1 MTKFAWILSGFL
13 VASGGVLHA
22 FTQSQLAAIDGRPV
36 PTEMVALLRA
46 RGPEGLEQALHV
58 YDGLG
63 TEHARLQQQ
72 LDQLNAAGAEGKKEP
87 IAAAEKQI
95 ANIDAQMKAWQEAI
109 EQIGGQRSCTVSRL
123 YWYTDLA
130 QAKAA
135 AERTGRPILSLRMLG
150 KLTDEYSCANS
161 RFFRTSLYSNK
172 GISDFLRANYIL
184 HWQSV
189 RPVPRVTIDF
199 GDGRKLERTL
209 TGNSAHYVLASD
221 GTPLDVLPG
230 LYSPLAFRQWL
241 WDLRDLQLKYASM
254 SAAERPA
261 GLRKFHARRN
271 DELLQRW
278 DLDLQRLGEQRTE
291 IVSMRIT
298 SALTS
303 ARLAG
308 QQVPADPAPKAV
320 KAAARAVGK
329 TAAEAPVLRFAKL
342 GGTWMERG
350 MDDELWQAISNLLRP
365 DVKLD
370 EASVAVV
377 RREFPAAV
385 AMRVSTSKMKQ
396 EDPVL
401 RMVRT
406 FEDSMSL
413 DTVRNEYLLHR
424 RIHELLANSESG
436 TMDFD
441 MLNEWVYTELFLTPS
456 KDPWL
461 GLAPSDV
468 YTALDGDGRVE
479 PARQAARS
487 HGG

>member
-1 MTKFAWILSGFL
+1 MAKLAWVFAALFVCG
-13 VASGGVLHA
+13 A
-22 FTQSQLAAIDGRPV
+22 PV
-36 PTEMVALLRA
+36 QGADKNSEDRLDKLPGPKMVAAHRA
-46 RGPEGLEQALHV
+46 RGPEGLVEALHI
-58 YDGLG
+58 YDGLIAERG
-63 TEHARLQQQ
+63 RLNLLCRSVPEEETAG
-72 LDQLNAAGAEGKKEP
+72 LDRGIEAWRMA
-87 IAAAEKQI
+87 
-95 ANIDAQMKAWQEAI
+95 ID
-109 EQIGGQRSCTVSRL
+109 QIGAQRGSTVSRL
-123 YWYTDLA
+123 YWYTDLGE
-130 QAKAA
+130 AKAA

-150 KLTDEYSCANS
+150 KLTDEFSCANS
-161 RFFRTSLYSNK
+161 RFFRTALYANK
-172 GISDFLRANYIL
+172 DIGDFLRGNYIL

-241 WDLRDLQLKYASM
+241 WDVRTFQLDYAKLSGNARLAKLR
-254 SAAERPA
+254 E
-261 GLRKFHARRN
+261 FHSRRR
-271 DELLQRW
+271 DELVRRW
-278 DLDLQRLGEQRTE
+278 DTDIQLLGEARMEHFST
-291 IVSMRIT
+291 RIM
-298 SALTS
+298 SSFAS

-329 TAAEAPVLRFAKL
+329 TAAEQPVMRFANL

-350 MDDELWQAISNLLRP
+350 MDEELWKAIADLHRV
-365 DVKLD
+365 DVHLD
-370 EASVAVV
+370 ESSVAVM
-377 RREFPAAV
+377 RKEFPQAA
-385 AMRVSTSKMKQ
+385 AAGQLSESKRWI
-396 EDPVL
+396 EDPLL
-401 RMVRT
+401 RMVRK

-424 RIHELLANSESG
+424 RIHERLAESETG

-441 MLNEWVYTELFLTPS
+441 ALNEWVYAELFLTPS

-468 YTALDGDGRVE
+468 YSALDGDGRVE
-479 PARQAARS
+479 PARQASRQS
-487 HGG
+487 GG